1 MMRIRFE
8 RSGGF
13 LPSAMKLDHTINSED
28 LSPDDVGTLES
39 LVAQAG
45 IADLSKQ
52 QAPVK
57 ARPDAS
63 YYRLTVEDD
72 EGSHSVQASDADMPT
87 TLRPLVKW
95 LTDRARK
102 RD

>member
-1 MMRIRFE
+1 MRIRFE

-28 LSPDDVGTLES
+28 LSPDEVGTLEN

-45 IADLSKQ
+45 IADLSQ
-52 QAPVK
+52 RQAPIK

-72 EGSHSVQASDADMPT
+72 EGSHSVQASDADMPSD
-87 TLRPLVKW
+87 LRPLIKW

-102 RD
+102 R